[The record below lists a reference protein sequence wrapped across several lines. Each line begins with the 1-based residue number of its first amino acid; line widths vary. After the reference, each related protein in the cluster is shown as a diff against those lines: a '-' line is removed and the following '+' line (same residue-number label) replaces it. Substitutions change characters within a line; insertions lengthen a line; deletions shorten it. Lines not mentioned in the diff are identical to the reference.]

1 MLGLYIWPAPQP
13 TLLQAVVIW
22 QQNSILNKFVLVLL
36 VTDGNLNAAEHNIT
50 CDVEVIDV
58 DYVNTAMERLKKND
72 VHYRFSIDV
81 QGTLF
86 D

>member
-1 MLGLYIWPAPQP
+1 MTNGA
-13 TLLQAVVIW
+13 
-22 QQNSILNKFVLVLL
+22 FF
-36 VTDGNLNAAEHNIT
+36 AAEHNIT

-58 DYVNTAMERLKKND
+58 EYVNTAIERLKKND

>member
-1 MLGLYIWPAPQP
+1 M
-13 TLLQAVVIW
+13 
-22 QQNSILNKFVLVLL
+22 
-36 VTDGNLNAAEHNIT
+36 TDGNLNAAEHNIT